1 MDIPYR
7 GVAVP
12 AYLGVLSPRW
22 VGTVSHWG
30 RPTRSDF
37 LRRRERMAY
46 EDAQRGR
53 AGEFEALLREVL
65 ESGYRTALRLTGNP
79 SDAEDLLQDA
89 SLLALKGFASFRVG
103 SNFKAWFFRIL
114 FNRFYSVYRRGR
126 RRGTAVDIDEAPEGL
141 VFDRAEAAGLLK
153 DADPIAAV
161 FGRLDVEA
169 ITGALL
175 ALPDDYRAVATLYF
189 TQDFS
194 YQDIAQVLEVPV
206 GTVRSRLH
214 RARRVLRRALWETA
228 VESGI
233 VGSGKGSDRS

>member
-1 MDIPYR
+1 
-7 GVAVP
+7 
-12 AYLGVLSPRW
+12 
-22 VGTVSHWG
+22 
-30 RPTRSDF
+30 
-37 LRRRERMAY
+37 MAY

-233 VGSGKGSDRS
+233 VGSGTGSDRS

>member
-233 VGSGKGSDRS
+233 VGSGTGSDRS

>member
-7 GVAVP
+7 SVAVP

-22 VGTVSHWG
+22 AGIVSHWG

-37 LRRRERMAY
+37 RRRRERMGH
-46 EDAQRGR
+46 EDAQRGT

-65 ESGYRTALRLTGNP
+65 ESGYRTALRLTGN
-79 SDAEDLLQDA
+79 SNDAEDLLQDA

-126 RRGTAVDIDEAPEGL
+126 RRGTAVDIGEAPEGL

-153 DADPIAAV
+153 DADPVAAV
-161 FGRLDVEA
+161 FARLDVEA
-169 ITGALL
+169 ITEALL

-194 YQDIAQVLEVPV
+194 YQDIARVLEVPV

-214 RARRVLRRALWETA
+214 RARRVLQRALWETA
-228 VESGI
+228 VENGI
-233 VGSGKGSDRS
+233 VNSGTGSDRS

>member
-46 EDAQRGR
+46 EDVQRGR

-233 VGSGKGSDRS
+233 VGSGTGSDRS